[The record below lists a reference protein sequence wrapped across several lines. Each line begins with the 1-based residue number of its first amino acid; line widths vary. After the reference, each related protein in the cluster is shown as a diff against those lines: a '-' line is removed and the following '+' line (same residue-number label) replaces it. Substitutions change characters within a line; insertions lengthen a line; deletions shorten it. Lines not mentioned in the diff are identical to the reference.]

1 MIDAMQWFQLNG
13 KKAMVTGGAAGLC
26 YAMAEGL
33 HLAGAE
39 VVLVDRS
46 PAVGEAAAR
55 LGAQGAPVHGV
66 QGDLSHWEGIPA
78 LYDRALAALGGRG
91 VNVNAIAPGYMVT
104 QLTADMQGKNPAQY
118 AEITGRI
125 PMHRWGQRRTSRGR
139 WSSWP
144 ARRRRHP
151 AGGRRL
157 PGEVRIHRNFRAI
170 PLIYAKK
177 E

>member
-55 LGAQGAPVHGV
+55 LGAQGTPVHGV
-66 QGDLSHWEGIPA
+66 QGDLSHWEASP
-78 LYDRALAALGGRG
+78 
-91 VNVNAIAPGYMVT
+91 PSM
-104 QLTADMQGKNPAQY
+104 
-118 AEITGRI
+118 TGPWR
-125 PMHRWGQRRTSRGR
+125 P
-139 WSSWP
+139 
-144 ARRRRHP
+144 
-151 AGGRRL
+151 
-157 PGEVRIHRNFRAI
+157 
-170 PLIYAKK
+170 
-177 E
+177 

>member
-1 MIDAMQWFQLNG
+1 MERRPWSP
-13 KKAMVTGGAAGLC
+13 AGL
-26 YAMAEGL
+26 
-33 HLAGAE
+33 
-39 VVLVDRS
+39 
-46 PAVGEAAAR
+46 PACATPWRRGSTWPGPRWCWWTGPPPGEAAAR

-125 PMHRWGQRRTSRGR
+125 PMHRWGQPEDLQGAVVFLAS
-139 WSSWP
+139 P
-144 ARRRRHP
+144 AAAYVTGAILP
-151 AGGRRL
+151 VDGGYL
-157 PGEVRIHRNFRAI
+157 G
-170 PLIYAKK
+170 K
-177 E
+177 